1 MKLAFKNVDIML
13 RAAGA
18 DKGWGNVYK
27 VRSYHAPLTDKTVD
41 YSVAEMRKYCGDH
54 KPTWT
59 AIGVEKLALPG
70 MLVEVEVKAYVGGE
84 GSKKESK

>member
-1 MKLAFKNVDIML
+1 M
-13 RAAGA
+13 
-18 DKGWGNVYK
+18 
-27 VRSYHAPLTDKTVD
+27 D

-59 AIGVEKLALPG
+59 AIGVEKLGLPG

-84 GSKKESK
+84 TRQKESRLSVLDGII